1 MPAAGCTTAGLRV
14 SASTER
20 HHDARDAG
28 GIKPCYLPHDL
39 LDKLIISVLGMAMQ
53 FEAVL
58 DLQTDP
64 EGTQPHSAS
73 AARVHSQQQPGHQQ
87 SVSNQPIQDQVCL
100 LLAALPQ
107 HRARVG
113 IEQAA

>member
-1 MPAAGCTTAGLRV
+1 
-14 SASTER
+14 
-20 HHDARDAG
+20 
-28 GIKPCYLPHDL
+28 
-39 LDKLIISVLGMAMQ
+39 MQ

-64 EGTQPHSAS
+64 EGTQAHSAS
-73 AARVHSQQQPGHQQ
+73 AARVDSQQQPGHQQ

-113 IEQAA
+113 IEQAASRCPGHAPDASCMKLYCGMIV